1 MKNRS
6 YQVVFFLIILN
17 SSSIFANSEE
27 LSLELALQEAKT
39 GSFKIEKAQAQLN
52 ESQWKRI
59 ESYSVHYPTLTLSG
73 SYIPQHKYLL
83 TDVNLGSGEKSIPAI
98 IPTTQYNLIAQFP
111 IFNGL
116 RGTYQSLAG
125 KSNEEASSKE
135 LQWTQ
140 FLVERE
146 VRLQFYRALASK
158 QLQEVAE
165 VNLKTLKDHLSNVE
179 KFKSAGIST
188 NYDLLRV
195 EVQVSEAQSEAFN
208 AKDNAEISKNRLG
221 ELLGRE
227 SEVRELKGELPIL
240 TVDLVDESKLKNN
253 STNERTD
260 LQALLSRVEA
270 ADYLRKS
277 KQSFWSP
284 QVNLY
289 SQYQSYNNKSDDFSK
304 AADFRNAYQVGI
316 NFTWILFEGFGGYA
330 QYHQAIEQ
338 KVQAEL
344 NLKSLQVHAK
354 QDFEMW
360 RRKFLYFCSVYKSRE
375 SDILKTTESVRLAA
389 EAHKVGS
396 RTNTEL
402 LDAESEL
409 FRAKASLVN
418 SKLGAIE
425 ALINLELVTGKSL
438 FK

>member
-227 SEVRELKGELPIL
+227 SE
-240 TVDLVDESKLKNN
+240 
-253 STNERTD
+253 
-260 LQALLSRVEA
+260 
-270 ADYLRKS
+270 
-277 KQSFWSP
+277 
-284 QVNLY
+284 
-289 SQYQSYNNKSDDFSK
+289 
-304 AADFRNAYQVGI
+304 
-316 NFTWILFEGFGGYA
+316 
-330 QYHQAIEQ
+330 
-338 KVQAEL
+338 
-344 NLKSLQVHAK
+344 
-354 QDFEMW
+354 
-360 RRKFLYFCSVYKSRE
+360 
-375 SDILKTTESVRLAA
+375 
-389 EAHKVGS
+389 
-396 RTNTEL
+396 
-402 LDAESEL
+402 
-409 FRAKASLVN
+409 
-418 SKLGAIE
+418 
-425 ALINLELVTGKSL
+425 
-438 FK
+438 